1 MQKIH
6 RLIDDEAYI
15 TAHEKISSAP
25 GQYHMA
31 YPPVMPYSK
40 VGTTCAPYVG
50 GCKQKHVT
58 SDVIDTYNSISVPV
72 STRPNEKPST
82 ELFSPAPY
90 KARGD
95 GVLLHPE
102 MVHKLQT
109 SGFNPKCNKTL
120 SEVNYDRFH
129 CINAPL
135 VVEDEEQFGNPRGG
149 EHTRVGPRYH
159 LC

>member
-1 MQKIH
+1 MQKSAK
-6 RLIDDEAYI
+6 LIDDEAYI
-15 TAHEKISSAP
+15 TAHERVSSAA
-25 GQYHMA
+25 GRYYMA
-31 YPPVMPYSK
+31 YPPELPYSK
-40 VGTTCAPYVG
+40 VGSVCGPYVG

-58 SDVIDTYNSISVPV
+58 SDVIDTFNSLSVPI

-82 ELFSPAPY
+82 ELFGLPY
-90 KARGD
+90 KAQGD

-102 MVHKLQT
+102 MIHKLQM
-109 SGFNPKCNKTL
+109 SGFNPKCNKSL
-120 SEVNYDRFH
+120 SEVNYDRFD

-135 VVEDEEQFGNPRGG
+135 AVEDEGQFGNPRGG